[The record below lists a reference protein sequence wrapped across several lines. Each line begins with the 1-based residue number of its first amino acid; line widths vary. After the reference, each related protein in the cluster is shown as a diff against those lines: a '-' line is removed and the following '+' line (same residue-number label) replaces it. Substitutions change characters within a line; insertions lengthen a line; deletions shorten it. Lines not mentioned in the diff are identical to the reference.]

1 MAARDFFGFVGELIE
16 PQYRVDSVIGE
27 GGFSVVY
34 RGHHLG
40 LDEPVAIKCLKMPA
54 GLTPSMVDAVVER
67 FQAESRIMYRLSQ
80 GNLNIVRSVSSGTA
94 QSRVTGALVPY
105 MVLEWLEGV
114 SLFQD
119 LKERRLRNLI
129 GRNLADTIRLLDPA
143 ASALEYAH
151 AQGVVHRD
159 LKPGNLFLAETRDG
173 VRSKVLD
180 FGLAKVLSDDGIGM
194 GPAQHTMSQ
203 GIFCS
208 LSYGAPEQFDPKLGP
223 VGPWT
228 DVYSFAFVILEVLRD
243 KKVRPAETMIDAAR
257 KALDRTADLSATNL
271 GIELPPMI
279 EELLTRAVRVEKTER
294 PADMKALWGV
304 LKRLVKDEGIKIRVP
319 AQYNGP
325 ESAPSFVTNV
335 GQQPMLRPGVNVLP
349 TGEPIP
355 VPGSPL
361 GSPLGADPPAPLAAT
376 VPLEVDTT
384 GAAAVAGATPHGG
397 SGVDGSHVQVI
408 INPPPSPDEAESII
422 PLTRKTSSVRP
433 PPPATHPSDPGATR
447 MAPAGPAMGN
457 APAVGAGG
465 TLVMQ
470 GVTAPS
476 PRPGSNPP
484 GARSPSTP
492 PVGSS
497 QPPRALGRT
506 PSNRPPPPRPKTVA
520 LVAFGVTLAVL
531 IGLAYLAQ
539 LGLGARP

>member
-34 RGHHLG
+34 RAHHLG

-67 FQAESRIMYRLSQ
+67 FQAESKIMYRLSQ
-80 GNLNIVRSVSSGTA
+80 GNLNIVRSIGSGTA
-94 QSRVTGALVPY
+94 QSRVTGTLVPY

-114 SLFQD
+114 SLFQE

-129 GRNLADTIRLLDPA
+129 GRNLPDTIRLLDSA

-159 LKPGNLFLAETRDG
+159 LKPGNLFLANTRDG
-173 VRSKVLD
+173 IRAKVLD

-223 VGPWT
+223 IGPWT

-257 KALDRTADLSATNL
+257 KALDRNGDLTATTL
-271 GIELPPMI
+271 GIELPAKI
-279 EELLTRAVRVEKTER
+279 EELLASAVRVEKTER
-294 PADMKALWGV
+294 PPDMKALWGV
-304 LKRLVKDEGIKIRVP
+304 LKRLVKDEGIKIRMP

-325 ESAPSFVTNV
+325 ESAPSFVSTV
-335 GQQPMLRPGVNVLP
+335 ADQPLPRPLGVNILP

-355 VPGSPL
+355 SL
-361 GSPLGADPPAPLAAT
+361 GIPSSDLAPTL
-376 VPLEVDTT
+376 P
-384 GAAAVAGATPHGG
+384 VAGAAPGPGTTMGFESKP
-397 SGVDGSHVQVI
+397 SEAEPVRI
-408 INPPPSPDEAESII
+408 IVNQGPPSSEDAETI
-422 PLTRKTSSVRP
+422 PLTRKHHSSRP
-433 PPPATHPSDPGATR
+433 PPPPPRAAEAETPLAPPVVP
-447 MAPAGPAMGN
+447 PAGTLASAPSPAAGA
-457 APAVGAGG
+457 APPTGAGG
-465 TLVMQ
+465 TLVMP
-470 GVTAPS
+470 VVRRSTPVPAENAPLALA
-476 PRPGSNPP
+476 RPSRPP
-484 GARSPSTP
+484 GQSIP
-492 PVGSS
+492 PAPRTVG
-497 QPPRALGRT
+497 L
-506 PSNRPPPPRPKTVA
+506 
-520 LVAFGVTLAVL
+520 LAFGVTLAVL
-531 IGLAYLAQ
+531 AVVLYLAHVS
-539 LGLGARP
+539 GVGP